1 MDMEKLKLDPSNFN
15 KAHYEAAARFT
26 RTRKTHCSYPIG
38 SELTETEIRAIDDRF
53 LNGRKIGR
61 TDAEKLRMIDEV
73 LRRKRTLKTQAHI
86 VRRWLGERGL
96 LTPAEKLNT
105 PLEKL

>member
-1 MDMEKLKLDPSNFN
+1 MAKLIHDIPTP
-15 KAHYEAAARFT
+15 RDD
-26 RTRKTHCSYPIG
+26 CSRSHDLTG

-73 LRRKRTLKTQAHI
+73 LRRKKTLKTQAHI